1 MINKTVKNSIP
12 IKKILLEALSNHSG
26 AKNPLSNVGFSG
38 PMSASKKYS
47 LSDTNRP
54 RNPSN
59 IGAVI
64 NSKTEATKQQEPLN
78 SIGSDKIKIE
88 TRERTKAIAKEQA
101 KAMSQ
106 G

>member
-1 MINKTVKNSIP
+1 
-12 IKKILLEALSNHSG
+12 
-26 AKNPLSNVGFSG
+26 
-38 PMSASKKYS
+38 MSASKKYT

-78 SIGSDKIKIE
+78 SIGLDKIKIE
-88 TRERTKAIAKEQA
+88 TRERAKAIAKEQA
-101 KAMSQ
+101 KAIQ
-106 G
+106 NN